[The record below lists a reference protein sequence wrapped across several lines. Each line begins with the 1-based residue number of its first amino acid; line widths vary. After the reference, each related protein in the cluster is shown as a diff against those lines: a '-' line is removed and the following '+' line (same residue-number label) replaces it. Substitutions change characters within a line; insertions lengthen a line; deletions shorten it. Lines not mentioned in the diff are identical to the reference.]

1 MQCDM
6 STDLHEYCFTY
17 ESVFDV
23 RYILFYSMLVHVTC
37 ISTCYEGKVENQKRT
52 LRVGVVLDIP
62 LIFVNFGRPWPYKI
76 NK

>member
-1 MQCDM
+1 M

-17 ESVFDV
+17 EFVFDV

-37 ISTCYEGKVENQKRT
+37 ISTCYEGKVENEKRT

-62 LIFVNFGRPWPYKI
+62 RSHCIYDKFKLRRED
-76 NK
+76 

>member
-6 STDLHEYCFTY
+6 GTDLHEYCLTY

-23 RYILFYSMLVHVTC
+23 RYILFYSMLVYVMC
-37 ISTCYEGKVENQKRT
+37 ISTCYEGKVENEKRS

-62 LIFVNFGRPWPYKI
+62 RSQCIYDKLKI
-76 NK
+76 